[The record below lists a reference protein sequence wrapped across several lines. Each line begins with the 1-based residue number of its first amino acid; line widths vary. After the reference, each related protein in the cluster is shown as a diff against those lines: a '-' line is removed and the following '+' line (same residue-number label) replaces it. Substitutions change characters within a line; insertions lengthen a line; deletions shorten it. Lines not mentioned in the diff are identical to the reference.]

1 MDNLKSNIFHG
12 TTIIG
17 MKLNGKAAMAGDGQ
31 VTLSEMVF
39 KAGAKKVRK
48 FDEYG
53 VLVGFAGGAADGMA
67 LLQRFEEKLSEH
79 GGNIP
84 RAAVELAKDWR
95 TDRYLRR
102 LEAMIAVVSPEH
114 SFIISG
120 TGDVVEPDDGICV
133 IGSGAGYALAAARAM
148 LTSPKPPKDPVEV
161 VRRSLEIASE
171 ICIYTNNNISVIDL

>member
-1 MDNLKSNIFHG
+1 MKSKDYPAIHG

-17 MKLNGKAAMAGDGQ
+17 MKLNGKAALAGDGQ
-31 VTLSEMVF
+31 VTLNEMVF
-39 KAGAKKVRK
+39 KAGAKKIRK
-48 FDEYG
+48 FDEYE

-79 GGNIP
+79 HGNIP

-102 LEAMIAVVSPEH
+102 LEAMLAVVSKEH
-114 SFIISG
+114 CFVISG
-120 TGDVVEPDDGICV
+120 TGDVVEPDDGICA
-133 IGSGAGYALAAARAM
+133 IGSGAGYALSAARAI
-148 LTSPKPPKDPVEV
+148 LTSKNPPKEPDEI

-171 ICIYTNNNISVIDL
+171 ICIYTNNNISAITL